1 MIDTGAATS
10 LKYAR
15 AQDLPSYPSTGGVKM
30 SSAGAAASLANNS
43 NMSPELWKPGEIP
56 AANKAAFLAKDHKMD
71 PMWKPEATS
80 AGSKAAMAAHANPTH
95 VEPIQLRTS
104 TTSKSAQP
112 SAAYDTPENAHKKA
126 LMAATAVHNRNR
138 SGSLPTQPVA
148 KPTNSTSWAM
158 KAATKSNKDGPYPSP
173 QPLSSGDPGNEAA
186 RIQNMAK
193 NNVNRQMYTS
203 SPPVSIEVQEKNRQ
217 DTLRASAIAMA
228 QKMYAIQQKHIDEE
242 AGKTA
247 GGNHA
252 LTASRARGTTSG
264 SNAGT
269 ASDDSPYNYGNLE
282 EAARKLAQER
292 LAKLHDEHAEYRQYY
307 GATTSPPPKRFSS
320 LRTSR
325 RRTSNA
331 AEDDSDEEQSKK
343 IRSQMSIFQSRLAD
357 VDTKKRQQD
366 RDNLLQIAHRNVD
379 AQMSKM
385 DKNVFE
391 ETGKISPAQMEQ
403 WEKSAR
409 EKAQAESDERMK
421 YTGKVNIGGGK
432 YLEQSEL
439 DAIARARLQPT
450 LDEIYDKAEKQRARD
465 EEMRME
471 RERKEQQDSR
481 DKARAA
487 EIDAQLKADKGK
499 CNSLDTY
506 VILIFVAEKERQAER
521 ARKDEEKRVQR
532 EEQSAEQ
539 ARRNEEKRAQ
549 KSEQA
554 AEKERARLAKEEQN
568 KSKEEQNRSKE
579 KKPSRFSSIFGRGG
593 AAASTGAAVVLAP
606 GAAVGAGVAKVVGGA
621 GTADAAVASPHEET
635 STTIEPEEA
644 TTAADA
650 DADDASMI
658 TAPEETATS
667 LKSRATSTTTE
678 SEEAATA
685 VAPEA
690 TSSTIEPKATS
701 TTIEPEDKS
710 KTVEPNDKSTTV
722 LTDSE
727 AEPKKGISG
736 DDGQEHASVEGT
748 DPSSQDKSGG
758 KLTGSGAPGSHSAVF
773 GLTPDGHKF
782 NDTKNDTE
790 QHAGGSAEMPK
801 AREGEPED
809 KSKTVEPEAI
819 SETPIEGDIVHDL
832 VTDSTSNP
840 TSASPEKTKVEPEA
854 SSAPTSTSLEVTK
867 SEPEASSPAKTQVA
881 PPVSEKKSPEGRK
894 STEKRTSV
902 DENRDIASSPK
913 QSRVKSWMK
922 GRFRSK
928 SNAQKQTNAM
938 PAVAEADAETEKE
951 KSVDR
956 DEGVSKTES
965 EPKPDAATGKGKTE
979 SVSSPDA
986 VTEKDKTA
994 ERGGGVDTE
1003 ADTWKSGAYDRDQEF
1018 RVEDP
1023 KDDLD
1028 DDLPKENASGR
1039 NQEVPRTDSMRDV
1052 AMAGRTT
1059 PKESDDLYGAG
1070 KEVSAQKSIPNNT
1083 TKSASKEVSPQR
1095 SIPNKSTRSRST
1107 SISSLSSTEDGEG
1120 HKPRGHFDLG
1130 TPEGYTENTTAGT
1143 SEPTAAEAEERGR
1156 AGFTTRFMDMIMPGK
1171 EKTTDEPMT
1180 PVATNKSNTTDDDF
1194 EESRDKFEEEKL
1206 APPPSLARLTGETSG
1221 TKTVSPRGSRERSK
1235 FTEEL

>member
-1 MIDTGAATS
+1 MIDAGAATS
-10 LKYAR
+10 LKYAK
-15 AQDLPSYPSTGGVKM
+15 AQDLPSYPSTGGMKM

-43 NMSPELWKPGEIP
+43 KMSPELWKPGEIP

-71 PMWKPEATS
+71 PLWKPEASS
-80 AGSKAAMAAHANPTH
+80 AGSKAAVAAHAHPTH

-104 TTSKSAQP
+104 TTAKSAQP
-112 SAAYDTPENAHKKA
+112 SAAYDSPENSHKKA
-126 LMAATAVHNRNR
+126 LMAATAVHNRSR

-173 QPLSSGDPGNEAA
+173 QPLPSGDPGNEAA

-247 GGNHA
+247 GGNQA
-252 LTASRARGTTSG
+252 LTASRARGTTLG
-264 SNAGT
+264 SYTGT

-307 GATTSPPPKRFSS
+307 GATSSPPPKRFSS

-331 AEDDSDEEQSKK
+331 AEDDSDEEQSRK

-409 EKAQAESDERMK
+409 EKAQRESDERMK

-465 EEMRME
+465 EELRME
-471 RERKEQQDSR
+471 RERKEQQESR

-487 EIDAQLKADKGK
+487 EIDAQLKADRGK
-499 CNSLDTY
+499 YDSSNTHLK
-506 VILIFVAEKERQAER
+506 LIFVAEREMREER

-532 EEQSAEQ
+532 EEQSAEK
-539 ARRNEEKRAQ
+539 ARRDEERRAQ

-554 AEKERARLAKEEQN
+554 AEKERARLAKEEQG
-568 KSKEEQNRSKE
+568 KSKE
-579 KKPSRFSSIFGRGG
+579 KKPSRFSGLFGRGG
-593 AAASTGAAVVLAP
+593 AAAGTGAAVVLAP
-606 GAAVGAGVAKVVGGA
+606 GAAVGAGVAKVAGGF
-621 GTADAAVASPHEET
+621 GTADAAAASPHEET
-635 STTIEPEEA
+635 STTIEPEETT
-644 TTAADA
+644 TTAE
-650 DADDASMI
+650 ADDASMI
-658 TAPEETATS
+658 TAPEETSTS
-667 LKSRATSTTTE
+667 IKSKATSTTTE
-678 SEEAATA
+678 SEEAATT
-685 VAPEA
+685 VAPDA
-690 TSSTIEPKATS
+690 TSTIVEPKATS
-701 TTIEPEDKS
+701 TTMGSGDKS
-710 KTVEPNDKSTTV
+710 KTVEPVAT
-722 LTDSE
+722 
-727 AEPKKGISG
+727 
-736 DDGQEHASVEGT
+736 
-748 DPSSQDKSGG
+748 
-758 KLTGSGAPGSHSAVF
+758 
-773 GLTPDGHKF
+773 
-782 NDTKNDTE
+782 
-790 QHAGGSAEMPK
+790 
-801 AREGEPED
+801 
-809 KSKTVEPEAI
+809 
-819 SETPIEGDIVHDL
+819 SETPIEGNTVHDL
-832 VTDSTSNP
+832 VTGST
-840 TSASPEKTKVEPEA
+840 
-854 SSAPTSTSLEVTK
+854 SAPTSTSPEVTK
-867 SEPEASSPAKTQVA
+867 VEAEASSPAKTQVA
-881 PPVSEKKSPEGRK
+881 PPVSERKSPEGRK
-894 STEKRTSV
+894 STENRTSV
-902 DENRDIASSPK
+902 DEDREIASSPK

-928 SNAQKQTNAM
+928 SNAQKQTKAM
-938 PAVAEADAETEKE
+938 PAVAEVDADTERE
-951 KSVDR
+951 KTVDR
-956 DEGVSKTES
+956 DQEVPKSDAVTEERKTEPV
-965 EPKPDAATGKGKTE
+965 PKPDAATENGKTVE
-979 SVSSPDA
+979 RDEGVPR
-986 VTEKDKTA
+986 KDSLH
-994 ERGGGVDTE
+994 DTE
-1003 ADTWKSGAYDRDQEF
+1003 ADTWRSGAYDRDREF

-1023 KDDLD
+1023 EDDLD
-1028 DDLPKENASGR
+1028 DDLPKDNAVER
-1039 NQEVPRTDSMRDV
+1039 DQEVPRTDSMRDV

-1059 PKESDDLYGAG
+1059 TKESDDLYGVG
-1070 KEVSAQKSIPNNT
+1070 KKASPERSIPHNT
-1083 TKSASKEVSPQR
+1083 TGSAGKEVSPQR
-1095 SIPNKSTRSRST
+1095 SIPNNTTRSRST
-1107 SISSLSSTEDGEG
+1107 SISSLSSNDNEEN
-1120 HKPRGHFDLG
+1120 HEPHGHFDLG
-1130 TPEGYTENTTAGT
+1130 TPEGYTEETTAGT
-1143 SEPTAAEAEERGR
+1143 TEPTAAEAEERGR
-1156 AGFTTRFMDMIMPGK
+1156 AGFTTRFMNMIMPGK
-1171 EKTTDEPMT
+1171 EKTNDEAIT
-1180 PVATNKSNTTDDDF
+1180 PVATNKSTTTDDDF

-1221 TKTVSPRGSRERSK
+1221 TKTVSPRGSRERSR